1 MTFALALLATSAHAG
16 SKPKE
21 AFYVRCDTSTMTSTS
36 TFDPGGISLMFQ
48 PTLDPTGG
56 SGVTVARD
64 RAGDLVATVHGSPFT
79 ADAIIGIDP
88 NGQALVGIEPDEI
101 DYFPGSDPLEGIE
114 PDEIDVAVFLCASDC
129 ASASQ
134 SWPAYA
140 IADLT
145 VDPTG
150 ATVLTPVQ
158 IVVNT
163 NAF

>member
-1 MTFALALLATSAHAG
+1 MARTDKVIITCA
-16 SKPKE
+16 
-21 AFYVRCDTSTMTSTS
+21 V
-36 TFDPGGISLMFQ
+36 
-48 PTLDPTGG
+48 TGG
-56 SGVTVARD
+56 THTPTMSPYLPVT
-64 RAGDLVATVHGSPFT
+64 P
-79 ADAIIGIDP
+79 DAIIGIDP

-129 ASASQ
+129 APASQ

-140 IADLT
+140 IADLS

-158 IVVNT
+158 IVVDT